1 MIRFSFQLHRDH
13 NFIAAMK
20 LSIPS
25 SFSNSKFSNIQ
36 RLLLVSEGPH
46 ALPGGKSSWEPC
58 TKEWHTASHM
68 YRENMATSPRL
79 IYIYIYIYVN
89 IPGTQFWPVFWLFKA
104 FFWRVEAPKHII
116 IEDKQVAG
124 MYVYIYI
131 IHDYVYVYIYIH
143 NCLYLSISRDI
154 SGELSVSFW
163 IKNGWGWR
171 WLYSW
176 LVNQPPPPPPLTY
189 PHQT

>member
-36 RLLLVSEGPH
+36 RLLLVLEGPH

-79 IYIYIYIYVN
+79 IYIYMYIYICKYTWN
-89 IPGTQFWPVFWLFKA
+89 PVLTRVLIVQGL
-104 FFWRVEAPKHII
+104 FWRVEAPKHII

-124 MYVYIYI
+124 MYVYIY
-131 IHDYVYVYIYIH
+131 
-143 NCLYLSISRDI
+143 N
-154 SGELSVSFW
+154 
-163 IKNGWGWR
+163 
-171 WLYSW
+171 
-176 LVNQPPPPPPLTY
+176 T
-189 PHQT
+189 